1 MAGQLEWTPE
11 LRSYVR
17 EVSLRDDP
25 VLTGL
30 REQTERLPGGRL
42 MQVSPE
48 EGQFLATL
56 VSLTGARTV
65 IEVGTYTGYS
75 ALCMA
80 RALPP
85 DGRLITCD
93 ITERWSP
100 VAREFWQRAG
110 VADRIEQRIGDAA
123 TTLSDLLDTYGPAG
137 ADLIFIDADKAGYL
151 TYYELAL
158 SLVRPNGL
166 IVIDNTL
173 LFGKVVDEDAQDS
186 DTRAIRELN
195 LLLHADERVEIALL
209 PMADGVTLA
218 RKRPTGLQI
227 RSPWP

>member
-1 MAGQLEWTPE
+1 MAGQLDWTPE

-17 EVSLRDDP
+17 EISLRDDP

-30 REQTERLPGGRL
+30 REQTARLPGGRL
-42 MQVSPE
+42 MQVPPE

-65 IEVGTYTGYS
+65 VEVGTYTGYS
-75 ALCMA
+75 TLCMA

-85 DGRLITCD
+85 GGRLITCD

-100 VAREFWQRAG
+100 VAREFWQLAG

-123 TTLSDLLDTYGPAG
+123 ATLSDLLDTYGPAS

-158 SLVRPNGL
+158 GLVRPNGL

-173 LFGKVVDEDAQDS
+173 LFGKVVDGDAQDP

-195 LLLHADERVEIALL
+195 LLLHADERVEITLL
-209 PMADGVTLA
+209 PMADGITLA
-218 RKRPTGLQI
+218 RKHPT
-227 RSPWP
+227 